1 MDRGRCS
8 GYGCDMDVKELRTEL
23 NKRELDVR
31 DKPRVLRKCLNLVI
45 CQQKE
50 ERLQEEAAV
59 EQQHMHEVFQEA
71 AESESVYSVGWNN
84 LGQLDLHDKKD
95 HRKFTHVRDLWG
107 GNVDKIFVGDSGVSF
122 AINYKQDVYGWGG
135 VGVESIGTLG
145 PFKEKMPKSDPIRRA
160 HVYRITQKRR
170 SKWFT
175 HPNTVCPHPHLP
187 SV

>member
-1 MDRGRCS
+1 
-8 GYGCDMDVKELRTEL
+8 MDVKELRTEL

-84 LGQLDLHDKKD
+84 LGQLDLHDKKRPSQV
-95 HRKFTHVRDLWG
+95 HAREG
-107 GNVDKIFVGDSGVSF
+107 PVGWQCRQN
-122 AINYKQDVYGWGG
+122 IC
-135 VGVESIGTLG
+135 
-145 PFKEKMPKSDPIRRA
+145 RRL
-160 HVYRITQKRR
+160 R
-170 SKWFT
+170 SV
-175 HPNTVCPHPHLP
+175 VCNQL
-187 SV
+187 